1 MVLIFSEYDA
11 VVFATNGAVNFGKP
25 EWVDQSEWE
34 RNGLRASELAIA
46 FVPHIVQSILLLI
59 KRNDAFCPE
68 FYFRPGRVMWKG
80 VARGRSTVGGVLFAA
95 EGLIFRHKR
104 QQIPDDRHSK
114 FSNR

>member
-25 EWVDQSEWE
+25 EWVDQSEW
-34 RNGLRASELAIA
+34 ELAIA

-68 FYFRPGRVMWKG
+68 FYFRPGRVM
-80 VARGRSTVGGVLFAA
+80 
-95 EGLIFRHKR
+95 
-104 QQIPDDRHSK
+104 
-114 FSNR
+114 